1 MVNTLLRQT
10 RWREKH
16 ELVSF
21 PESQHFRTASL
32 STGSKVFQS
41 HSNSSSLSWIR
52 LNDRGWVREKQLTIN
67 ELSAVCQANIATLKS
82 QLPEHVP
89 EALQKL
95 EDFFIEPLIVLDGM
109 HYQGF
114 NFTPSLYDEPND
126 LIIIRNMLTGIV
138 EFTQKDPGISTIE
151 YLDTEVLGKLDW
163 LRDSLLRCLNRRAGH
178 FDCNHRLPEPDSQF
192 LRSKYESLR
201 NHVQHQILQEKWSGN
216 IQSHGFNALQR
227 RLIDG
232 ILLRKDRF
240 ERARAHHKTVMGT
253 WTMESK
259 SQEQSRFKSPV
270 QAELT
275 LDKFDFPERPCLT
288 RNDPYRTCPCC
299 FQSISERE
307 VQKLCEWINHVAEN
321 LHLYTCVV
329 EDCSEGDRLFSTR
342 KSLWAHLQT
351 LHSKW
356 ACSFCDASFDESS
369 KLRLHLDDNHK
380 SQLGKTDDL
389 SPEYHLRVPF
399 LDLRS
404 CPLCSFTPSEDSCGL
419 VTHVIN
425 HMTWFSSKFKPWI
438 ETYDEAGEAPED
450 SGTDSKAGH

>member
-1 MVNTLLRQT
+1 MSYLFTIALY
-10 RWREKH
+10 
-16 ELVSF
+16 
-21 PESQHFRTASL
+21 
-32 STGSKVFQS
+32 GSY
-41 HSNSSSLSWIR
+41 
-52 LNDRGWVREKQLTIN
+52 RGWVREKQLTIN

-126 LIIIRNMLTGIV
+126 LIIIRNMLTGIM
-138 EFTQKDPGISTIE
+138 EFTQKDPGISAIE
-151 YLDTEVLGKLDW
+151 YLDTEVL
-163 LRDSLLRCLNRRAGH
+163 
-178 FDCNHRLPEPDSQF
+178 EPDSQF

-240 ERARAHHKTVMGT
+240 ERARAHYKTVMGT

-307 VQKLCEWINHVAEN
+307 VQKLCEW
-321 LHLYTCVV
+321 
-329 EDCSEGDRLFSTR
+329 
-342 KSLWAHLQT
+342 
-351 LHSKW
+351 
-356 ACSFCDASFDESS
+356 
-369 KLRLHLDDNHK
+369 
-380 SQLGKTDDL
+380 
-389 SPEYHLRVPF
+389 
-399 LDLRS
+399 
-404 CPLCSFTPSEDSCGL
+404 
-419 VTHVIN
+419 
-425 HMTWFSSKFKPWI
+425 M
-438 ETYDEAGEAPED
+438 
-450 SGTDSKAGH
+450 

>member
-1 MVNTLLRQT
+1 MSYLFTIALY
-10 RWREKH
+10 
-16 ELVSF
+16 
-21 PESQHFRTASL
+21 
-32 STGSKVFQS
+32 GSY
-41 HSNSSSLSWIR
+41 
-52 LNDRGWVREKQLTIN
+52 RGWVREKQLTIN

-201 NHVQHQILQEKWSGN
+201 NHVHHQILQEKWSGN

-307 VQKLCEWINHVAEN
+307 VQKLCEW
-321 LHLYTCVV
+321 
-329 EDCSEGDRLFSTR
+329 
-342 KSLWAHLQT
+342 
-351 LHSKW
+351 
-356 ACSFCDASFDESS
+356 
-369 KLRLHLDDNHK
+369 
-380 SQLGKTDDL
+380 
-389 SPEYHLRVPF
+389 
-399 LDLRS
+399 
-404 CPLCSFTPSEDSCGL
+404 
-419 VTHVIN
+419 
-425 HMTWFSSKFKPWI
+425 M
-438 ETYDEAGEAPED
+438 
-450 SGTDSKAGH
+450 